1 MAESDDP
8 ESETPEPTDQ
18 GDAGQGVLLV
28 ANRNPLSR
36 WIVGGLL
43 GLVLLVVAAIG
54 WQTWSRS
61 SSQQSAQEKAEA
73 EAKEKDEAAKQKEV
87 DPKVERMVIQP
98 GEPKSDVQAVKPGHW
113 VTGTERMRAMYQD
126 FVGTLDTT
134 VVNGR
139 GEPYPVDATP
149 YVLES
154 TRPVALSK
162 GQPKE
167 IETTF
172 LVPQVARAIQVRN
185 EIAERGFGRSMRAQ
199 LPVTRMP
206 SYQYYFVVLAEE
218 PNRYAFVKALDSVT
232 VPWDGETEVDDT
244 EDPLHYRVVSLPVKQ
259 EIPLSDNPLTWTG
272 IAYMLWDEVDPKL
285 FTPEQARAMVDW
297 LHWGGQLVVNGPG
310 SLDLLKGSF
319 LEPYLPATSGGSRQ
333 IVAADLSEL
342 NRNWTIKS
350 PGANRPLAP
359 ASPWSGV
366 ELVSQLAKGEVDE
379 LGERTGGLLMERAV
393 GRGRIVVSAMQL
405 GERDLVNWQSGFSSL
420 FNGGILRRPHR
431 EYRKGYYDELTLAWA
446 DPTLKDH
453 RLDADLTTGLRYL
466 ARDWGVD
473 SNYKYVDVP
482 GEGVAGAWQTPEQM
496 TTREL
501 KPPDEAGGIG
511 AWNDFSS
518 TAKVA
523 RESLV
528 EAAGVE
534 VPDTSFVVLCLA
546 IYLVVLVP
554 LNWLVFS
561 ALGRVEWAWIAA
573 PIIAI
578 AGTWAI
584 VDRARLDIGFVRAQ
598 TEIGVLELQPNYDR
612 GHLSRY
618 TALYTSLSTT
628 YDMEFENPTAVAAP
642 FPTDTQVRGPVS
654 SSTCEYERYDA
665 PRLKG
670 VFVPSNTTNMVHSE
684 QMFVLD
690 GAIRL
695 GRSVS
700 QNQLQI
706 ENRSQHLLSSV
717 ALVERTSREEE
728 AEGEKPRLRGMW
740 IGELRPGE
748 SKPAFF
754 DQSIVVEK
762 GEAAFQAERATEEK
776 LRDASGVDLEP
787 MFRLALN
794 VKNFEP
800 GEKRLVGRIDEVL
813 AGQKI
818 EPAASQVKGGVLV
831 VAHLEYG
838 PRAEP
843 KPDLN
848 TSRDVVVQA
857 ADEEFEFE

>member
-1 MAESDDP
+1 MAESDDL
-8 ESETPEPTDQ
+8 ESEIPDSTGQ
-18 GDAGQGVLLV
+18 GDAPVV
-28 ANRNPLSR
+28 KRSPLSR
-36 WIVGGLL
+36 WIVGGAL
-43 GLVLLVVAAIG
+43 GLAALLVVAAVG
-54 WQTWSRS
+54 WQMWGRS
-61 SSQQSAQEKAEA
+61 NSLQSAKDKAES

-126 FVGTLDTT
+126 FVGVLDTT

-139 GEPYPVDATP
+139 GEPYTVDATP

-232 VPWDGETEVDDT
+232 VPWDGESEVDDT

-272 IAYMLWDEVDPKL
+272 IAYVLWDEVDPKL
-285 FTPEQARAMVDW
+285 FTPEQSQALLDW
-297 LHWGGQLVVNGPG
+297 LHWGGQLVVNGPD

-319 LEPYLPATSGGSRQ
+319 LEPYLPATSGGSWQ
-333 IVAADLSEL
+333 IVADDLSEL
-342 NRNWTIKS
+342 NRYWRIKS
-350 PGANRPLAP
+350 PGANKPLAP
-359 ASPWSGV
+359 TTPWSGV
-366 ELVSQLAKGEVDE
+366 RLVSQVPKGEVDA

-405 GERDLVNWQSGFSSL
+405 SERDLVNWQSGFSSL

-446 DPTLKDH
+446 DPALKDR

-466 ARDWGVD
+466 ARDWGIE
-473 SNYKYVDVP
+473 SNYKYVEVD
-482 GEGVAGAWQTPEQM
+482 GEAWNWQSPEPQKV
-496 TTREL
+496 REL
-501 KPPDEAGGIG
+501 KPPDEAGGLG

-561 ALGRVEWAWIAA
+561 AVGRVEWAWIAA

-598 TEIGVLELQPNYDR
+598 TEIGVLELQPNYDH

-628 YDMEFENPTAVAAP
+628 YDLEFENQTAVAAP
-642 FPTDTQVRGPVS
+642 FPTDAQLRGPVS
-654 SSTCEYERYDA
+654 SSTCEYERYDS

-700 QNQLQI
+700 QNSLQI

-728 AEGEKPRLRGMW
+728 AKGEKPRLRGTW

-748 SKPAFF
+748 SKPALFS
-754 DQSIVVEK
+754 QSIVAEK
-762 GEAAFQAERATEEK
+762 GQAVFQAERATEDE
-776 LRDASGVDLEP
+776 LQDGPRVDLEP
-787 MFRLALN
+787 MFRLALD
-794 VKNFEP
+794 VKNFQP

-838 PRAEP
+838 PREEP

-857 ADEEFEFE
+857 VDEEFEFD